1 MARTR
6 GVAQLLLLQL
16 VVSFR
21 PDAAPRRP
29 LPARALRGERD
40 DTTAASAKLI
50 EKFISSRPADP
61 AAASRS
67 RRFRF
72 RASARAKTAVR
83 EDATRTLTSYMT
95 LPLDNYTLLDERF
108 VARTADGFRLALP
121 L

>member
-72 RASARAKTAVR
+72 RASARAKTAAR
-83 EDATRTLTSYMT
+83 DDELHDAA
-95 LPLDNYTLLDERF
+95 
-108 VARTADGFRLALP
+108 ARQLHLARRALRRAHGRRL
-121 L
+121 